1 MDEEAKTP
9 ANNGGRRK
17 MAVGVFVLLAL
28 LGGVVIFFYLQYKS
42 THISTDDAF
51 IEGRIHAIASRVP
64 GTVKTVLVDDNA
76 LVKRGDLLVEIDET
90 DYDVRVKEAGSG
102 LNAEKAKRQEAEK
115 RVEVAKR
122 QFEEFGYRVEA
133 ARANLALQE
142 ANLRQADLDLQRAR
156 GLIEKEAIPKDRFDR
171 TRTAYD
177 VAVAQVKAA
186 RDQLR
191 QAEASLETQ
200 KAVIRQ
206 TESSVLSQ
214 SAVISQRDATLKTAE
229 LNQGYTKICAPVD
242 GYVTKRSVERG
253 NQIQAGQPLM
263 AVVPLSDIWV
273 VANYKE
279 TQLEKV
285 KPGQGVDIRVD
296 TFPGRV
302 FKGKVES
309 IMAGTGA
316 AFSLFPPE
324 NATGNFVKVVQ
335 RVPVKVVFEKGT
347 DKDRVLRVGMSVVP
361 TVIVK

>member
-1 MDEEAKTP
+1 MDENAKTP
-9 ANNGGRRK
+9 ANNGSRK
-17 MAVGVFVLLAL
+17 KIAMGIFIFLTIV
-28 LGGVVIFFYLQYKS
+28 GGVVIFFYLQYKS
-42 THISTDDAF
+42 AHISTDDAF
-51 IEGRIHAIASRVP
+51 IDGHVHIIASKVP
-64 GTVKTVLVDDNA
+64 GTVKAVPVEDNA
-76 LVKRGDLLVEIDET
+76 PVKKGDLLVEIDET
-90 DYDVRVKEAGSG
+90 DYDVRVREAGSG

-122 QFEEFGYRVEA
+122 QFEELGYRVEA
-133 ARANLALQE
+133 AKANLVLQE
-142 ANLRQADLDLQRAR
+142 ANLRQAELDLQRTR
-156 GLIEKEAIPKDRFDR
+156 GLLEKEAIPKDRFDR

-177 VAVAQVKAA
+177 VAVAQVKAS

-191 QAEASLETQ
+191 QVEASLETQ
-200 KAVIRQ
+200 KATIRQ
-206 TESSVLSQ
+206 AESSVLSQ

-229 LNQGYTKICAPVD
+229 LNQGYTRIFAPVD

-273 VANYKE
+273 IANYKE

-285 KPGQGVDIRVD
+285 KPGQSVDIKVD
-296 TFPGRV
+296 TFPGKV
-302 FKGKVES
+302 FKGKVDS

-335 RVPVKVVFEKGT
+335 RVPVKVVFEKDA
-347 DKDRVLRVGMSVVP
+347 DKDHVLRVGMSVAP